1 MHLPVDSTRDLT
13 LKPKKRFY
21 SIATVDSF
29 CIFASEKYC
38 VLFLGYFMTLKILHM
53 NKKILALLFAVP
65 TFGLAQTTYET
76 YKVMGFAPS
85 LDQVAVASKDVTGHD
100 VALAFTQSGGWYADA
115 KDQMVGVGR
124 NNNPQ
129 FRLVKTNKAN
139 VYKLYSVTKQKFVAY
154 TDAGQGDRKTKFV
167 DQETDANTD
176 WLIVPNLGGNGQ
188 ANNFDIF
195 PGTVTTPQNG
205 TPAWNA
211 YGGASENAR
220 IGFWQAGDKGSC
232 WSIEVPTQEI
242 KFFNS
247 YDKKNESYF
256 MTIRGS
262 YVHKDG
268 EQFSADDKLQFGQ
281 EEYLFQLVGQPNN
294 FQIYNVATGQPIGT
308 DPSKADDKNNY
319 RANHTSSFSA
329 QSYGG
334 RVYVKETRKDNLYLN
349 FRNGFLS
356 TWNSAAAWNGRDE
369 GSRILFATEDGILAE
384 AAKTL
389 EAQIN
394 TNYGADKFGEGL
406 GQYPAKAKPGLDVCL
421 QGLEQAQ
428 DLTNTDIQTKK
439 ELYWTAE
446 GYIEQ
451 LTLNKPKKG
460 DLLYIAAVRDNNT
473 VKYFTSTLHT
483 EAENGYG
490 NYGSLAGHLTTKS
503 QKGSDAVFYFKE
515 EEGQPVLVSVATGG
529 QVAWVNRGNLIYPTV
544 LQSAE
549 KGAGFNVTSQDGKY
563 VFESGKHF
571 LASDANLTYV
581 MAYDR
586 YSDFAGLRL
595 ERVGATLPVHIGD
608 GGTASFWSPVE
619 YSVPEG
625 VTAYSVKV
633 VNNKARLTKIM
644 TNVPKNTAVFLFG
657 PASSDVNL
665 TVVPNGQTPAL
676 EENILKGGATATT
689 LQGTAF
695 MLKKNGTGL
704 AKVDGAVPAFKA
716 YFTATE
722 AQVRELL
729 DRGLTSVVS
738 VATEAEDA
746 PVYDL
751 SGRRVQQTTKGGVYV
766 TNGKKF
772 IVK

>member
-65 TFGLAQTTYET
+65 TFGLAQTTYAT

-85 LDQVAVASKDVTGHD
+85 LDQVAVVSKDVTGHD
-100 VALAFTQSGGWYADA
+100 VALAFTLNGGWYADA

-529 QVAWVNRGNLIYPTV
+529 QVAWANRGNLIYPTV

-772 IVK
+772 IAK